1 MATLTMTPTRQ
12 PLGCLNPHMP
22 RMSML
27 NRQNQQ
33 NAMSVKSSMKSS
45 IYIDNS
51 ENVNPALSTKRKRS
65 LEDEDK
71 TCKPVKTSRIA
82 LSTRSTNT
90 SPRLS
95 TPLKTS
101 TTTPKS
107 APILKPAG
115 RSPPPK
121 SSKSATR
128 HRLIAKPR
136 ADQNNKR
143 GVARPFSLA
152 SVLSQSKT
160 PKPAPKIPASW
171 CFDIHVDTEQEE
183 MTNLMQ
189 HSTTVLDI
197 SDDEGKA
204 GVYTRGKENIPPQES
219 GIELPT
225 SSLSATATA
234 TPTSRKAD
242 MMEESRAPL
251 GELRAADYYA
261 EDCNAFSY
269 VAVYDDEE
277 PLSEFKKTSSPLAQ
291 TQEDVISSSIASV
304 LEVVA
309 PKIEETN
316 RQHESTDENAKP
328 AL

>member
-1 MATLTMTPTRQ
+1 
-12 PLGCLNPHMP
+12 
-22 RMSML
+22 
-27 NRQNQQ
+27 
-33 NAMSVKSSMKSS
+33 MKSS
-45 IYIDNS
+45 IFIDNS
-51 ENVNPALSTKRKRS
+51 ENVNPGLSTKRKRT

-71 TCKPVKTSRIA
+71 TCNPIKTSRMA
-82 LSTRSTNT
+82 LSTRSTNI

-95 TPLKTS
+95 TPLKIS
-101 TTTPKS
+101 TATPKS

-128 HRLIAKPR
+128 RSLIAKPR

-143 GVARPFSLA
+143 GVVRPFSLA

-160 PKPAPKIPASW
+160 PKPAPKTPASW

-197 SDDEGKA
+197 SDDEGKTDI
-204 GVYTRGKENIPPQES
+204 YTRGKENIPPHEL
-219 GIELPT
+219 GIELPH
-225 SSLSATATA
+225 SSPSATAIP
-234 TPTSRKAD
+234 TPRKAD
-242 MMEESRAPL
+242 MMDEPRAPL

-269 VAVYDDEE
+269 VVVYDDEE
-277 PLSEFKKTSSPLAQ
+277 HSPEFKKTSSPLAQ
-291 TQEDVISSSIASV
+291 TQEDIISSSVASV
-304 LEVVA
+304 LEAVA
-309 PKIEETN
+309 PKAAETDQ
-316 RQHESTDENAKP
+316 QHESAGENTKP

>member
-12 PLGCLNPHMP
+12 PLGCLNSHMP
-22 RMSML
+22 SSNL
-27 NRQNQQ
+27 NRQNQHV
-33 NAMSVKSSMKSS
+33 MSIKSCMKSS
-45 IYIDNS
+45 IFIDNS
-51 ENVNPALSTKRKRS
+51 ENVNPAVSTKRKRS
-65 LEDEDK
+65 LEDDDK
-71 TCKPVKTSRIA
+71 SKPVKTSRMGMA
-82 LSTRSTNT
+82 LSTRSINN

-101 TTTPKS
+101 TATPKS

-128 HRLIAKPR
+128 RSLIAKPR
-136 ADQNNKR
+136 ADQHKR
-143 GVARPFSLA
+143 GIARPFSLA

-160 PKPAPKIPASW
+160 PKPTPKTPASW

-197 SDDEGKA
+197 SDDEGKTD
-204 GVYTRGKENIPPQES
+204 VSSRGKENIPPHEL
-219 GIELPT
+219 GIEIPH
-225 SSLSATATA
+225 SSSSATAVPA
-234 TPTSRKAD
+234 PRKAD
-242 MMEESRAPL
+242 VMEESRSPL

-261 EDCNAFSY
+261 EDCNAFSC

-277 PLSEFKKTSSPLAQ
+277 HSSEFKKTSSPLAQ
-291 TQEDVISSSIASV
+291 TQDDISSSIASV
-304 LEVVA
+304 LEAVA
-309 PKIEETN
+309 TKTETD
-316 RQHESTDENAKP
+316 RQRESTDENAKP